1 MLEKEMIALMGTT
14 GKPCDAPKGS
24 WTTGCLHLYDIPLLG
39 VVVCLGNVLMRTF
52 PYICLSGDKNLVSK
66 VPYTRVFGLDN
77 HFLQRLA
84 FPYI

>member
-1 MLEKEMIALMGTT
+1 MITLMGTT

-24 WTTGCLHLYDIPLLG
+24 WTTGCLHLHDIPLLRF
-39 VVVCLGNVLMRTF
+39 VVWVGKVLMRTF
-52 PYICLSGDKNLVSK
+52 PYTCLSSDKSLVSK
-66 VPYTRVFGLDN
+66 VPYTHVFGLDN